1 MKKEGRKKLKDE
13 DLKPVEKEDVVN
25 GKEVLSDS
33 EDDGVES
40 PVVSDDDYGS
50 FSEGDDSLRNS
61 DSESESGSEQSEFSE
76 DELPHSG
83 NPCPRRGGPIK
94 YMCFY

>member
-25 GKEVLSDS
+25 GKEVPSDS

-40 PVVSDDDYGS
+40 PVVSDDDYGVCS
-50 FSEGDDSLRNS
+50 YSNF
-61 DSESESGSEQSEFSE
+61 
-76 DELPHSG
+76 
-83 NPCPRRGGPIK
+83 
-94 YMCFY
+94 